1 MSTFDDD
8 LLAALRRST
17 DPADRRLADLLG
29 TLSPTGDR
37 ATTGPRANEALT
49 SFLVGADPAVARLTD
64 PVPGPEPDLVVALG
78 RPSPRRRS
86 MRSGV
91 LVPFHKVLKMGLLAK
106 VMLGATVAF
115 TGAGAVA
122 ATGGLPGG
130 DNDVVVVTPASDGTD
145 VSDDSTEVSDAV
157 EVEDDHEG
165 AAHEGDVDDG
175 PDPEDVDDDA
185 DDAEDADE
193 ADEVEDARET
203 DVAEVE
209 DDAQDDDSD
218 DDSADDTDDDADDA
232 DDETDGAE
240 DEADDAEDEA
250 DDADEP
256 DDDTDG
262 ADDADDAEDEADDA
276 DEPDD
281 DADEPEDD

>member
-29 TLSPTGDR
+29 RLSPTGDR
-37 ATTGPRANEALT
+37 GTTGPRANEALT

-145 VSDDSTEVSDAV
+145 LSDDSTEVSDAV

-185 DDAEDADE
+185 DDANDVEDADE
-193 ADEVEDARET
+193 ADDAEDARET
-203 DVAEVE
+203 DVAEVD

-218 DDSADDTDDDADDA
+218 DDSADDSDDDADDA

-240 DEADDAEDEA
+240 DADDAEDEA
-250 DDADEP
+250 DEV
-256 DDDTDG
+256 
-262 ADDADDAEDEADDA
+262 

>member
-175 PDPEDVDDDA
+175 PDPEDVDDADDA
-185 DDAEDADE
+185 DDVEDADE

-256 DDDTDG
+256 DDD
-262 ADDADDAEDEADDA
+262 
-276 DEPDD
+276 
-281 DADEPEDD
+281 ADEPEDD